1 LPRRPETKVVL
12 VAIIDLVLGA
22 VFLGSSDFSAPERV
36 LGGLMVVGAVK
47 TWCRY
52 WQARDRYAAWRER
65 YRR

>member
-36 LGGLMVVGAVK
+36 LGGLMVVGAV
-47 TWCRY
+47 
-52 WQARDRYAAWRER
+52 
-65 YRR
+65 